1 MVFLHNLILD
11 AILLIIF
18 LFQYISPSSGDASQS
33 FRVENIIVHPDY
45 IPEHA
50 SNQHDLA
57 IIKIREDEENTG
69 SSNGFQIF
77 ACLPEEGDDP
87 VENCQVAS
95 YIHSDEENRKI
106 LKSATLKKED
116 EVDNNLRILAHD
128 VKFGPSIA
136 CSDETPNMRGYLDDH
151 QNILCTEN
159 TEGCNR
165 LIRGPVFCQN
175 HDQVYIS

>member
-1 MVFLHNLILD
+1 M
-11 AILLIIF
+11 
-18 LFQYISPSSGDASQS
+18 
-33 FRVENIIVHPDY
+33 
-45 IPEHA
+45 
-50 SNQHDLA
+50 A
-57 IIKIREDEENTG
+57 IIKIREDEENKG

-95 YIHSDEENRKI
+95 YIHSDEENRKT

-175 HDQVYIS
+175 HDQVYITWYIYYMYIFEALILYNYNFTGTNCVNILGKPVFSCWFIHKRRKLVFCWSLH

>member
-1 MVFLHNLILD
+1 M
-11 AILLIIF
+11 
-18 LFQYISPSSGDASQS
+18 
-33 FRVENIIVHPDY
+33 
-45 IPEHA
+45 
-50 SNQHDLA
+50 A
-57 IIKIREDEENTG
+57 IIKIREDEENSS

-175 HDQVYIS
+175 HDQVCITLYIYRGVILYIYNYNFTATNCVNILGKPVFSCWFIHKRRKLVFCRSLH